1 MEVNFDLVI
10 GSEDYTVDM
19 QAGLETMH
27 GVSDSTRLI
36 SEAIL
41 TNKVST
47 KKTHKSDI
55 RTSLKKHLKALM
67 DRFLVLKL
75 IQKIQLEDLDK

>member
-47 KKTHKSDI
+47 KK
-55 RTSLKKHLKALM
+55 
-67 DRFLVLKL
+67 L
-75 IQKIQLEDLDK
+75 IKVIFEQV

>member
-19 QAGLETMH
+19 QSGLETMH

-36 SEAIL
+36 SEVIL
-41 TNKVST
+41 TNKVSN
-47 KKTHKSDI
+47 KKTHRSDI
-55 RTSLKKHLKALM
+55 RTSL
-67 DRFLVLKL
+67 
-75 IQKIQLEDLDK
+75 

>member
-47 KKTHKSDI
+47 KKNS
-55 RTSLKKHLKALM
+55 
-67 DRFLVLKL
+67 
-75 IQKIQLEDLDK
+75 